1 MLATVNVIENY
12 CVQRLQME
20 CKKWLGGG
28 LIHHRNPENVL
39 LSVQSFLDQC
49 NRDLSYCCQMLDM
62 EPPQFTFRIHREGH
76 LYILKDIHHHTC
88 SWFLSLQVS
97 Y

>member
-1 MLATVNVIENY
+1 
-12 CVQRLQME
+12 
-20 CKKWLGGG
+20 
-28 LIHHRNPENVL
+28 
-39 LSVQSFLDQC
+39 
-49 NRDLSYCCQMLDM
+49 MLDM
-62 EPPQFTFRIHREGH
+62 EPHQFTFRIHREGH